1 MISYFPAPSYLIQLH
16 YLRPTFTHSNFYNPD
31 IAGINLLLP
40 GKNCMRVTEIKTIC
54 VCGAG
59 TMGSGIAQ
67 VAAQAGYAVILFD
80 INEVMLQTAR
90 QSIEQ
95 SLHRMAE
102 KKGITAE
109 SLSAIMGSIFF
120 TTTIARC
127 QAEVVIEAVAEKA
140 AIKINLFH
148 QLAAING
155 ANTLFATNT
164 SSLSIT
170 QLQQQLP
177 HPGRTAGMH
186 FFNPA
191 PVMKLVEIIKGE
203 QTSAA
208 TISTLFALA
217 QSFGKTPVAC
227 TDAPGFIVNR
237 VARPY
242 YLEAMRLVSAGVATI
257 EDVDTIMEATGFKM
271 GPFKLMD
278 LIGLDVNYAVSQLV
292 YDALD
297 KPERLQPSPLQQQ
310 KIAEGHL
317 GKKTGKGF
325 YEYPKTAV

>member
-1 MISYFPAPSYLIQLH
+1 M
-16 YLRPTFTHSNFYNPD
+16 
-31 IAGINLLLP
+31 LLQ
-40 GKNCMRVTEIKTIC
+40 EIKTIC

-80 INEVMLQTAR
+80 INEAMLQTAR
-90 QSIEQ
+90 QSIQ
-95 SLHRMAE
+95 KSLQRLAE
-102 KKGITAE
+102 KTGLTAE
-109 SLSAIMGSIFF
+109 SGAAILERIFF
-120 TTTIARC
+120 TADITNCRAN
-127 QAEVVIEAVAEKA
+127 VVIEAIAEKQE
-140 AIKINLFH
+140 IKIDLYN
-148 QLAAING
+148 QLAGVNDAD
-155 ANTLFATNT
+155 TLFASNT

-170 QLQQQLP
+170 QLQLHLP
-177 HPGRTAGMH
+177 HPRLMAGMH

-191 PVMKLVEIIKGE
+191 PLMKLVEIIKGE
-203 QTSAA
+203 QTSDE

-217 QSFGKTPVAC
+217 QSFGKMPVAC
-227 TDAPGFIVNR
+227 TDSPGFIVNR

-257 EDVDTIMEATGFKM
+257 ENVDAIMEATGFKM

-297 KPERLQPSPLQQQ
+297 KPERLQPSPLQKQ
-310 KIAEGHL
+310 KMDEGHL

-325 YEYPKTAV
+325 YEYS